1 METPTTEP
9 TTIRAG
15 DTVTWERELE
25 DYSATDGW
33 ALKYRLLYASG
44 TAVAIAS
51 TGSGTLHTVS
61 LTSADTDG
69 FVAGDATLVGYVEKG
84 SGASLERRTVF
95 SAVIEILADL
105 IAATTHDGR
114 TDNQIALEAARA
126 ALKTYMENGQAHV
139 AEYDI
144 AGRRM
149 KFRDAEQITK
159 LIRYYEAEV
168 KREAREAKGISGNRI
183 LAVG

>member
-1 METPTTEP
+1 MEIPTQEP

-15 DTVTWERELE
+15 DSIVWERELD
-25 DYSATDGW
+25 DYSVADGW
-33 ALKYRLLYASG
+33 ALAYRLLYASG

-51 TGSGTLHTVS
+51 TGVGTTHTVT

-69 FVAGDATLVGYVEKG
+69 FVAGDATLVGYVENG
-84 SGASLERRTVF
+84 SGASLERKTVF

-105 IAATTHDGR
+105 TAAATHDGR

-126 ALKTYMENGQAHV
+126 ALKTYMQNGQAHV

-144 AGRRM
+144 AGRSI
-149 KFRDAEQITK
+149 KFRDADQITK

-168 KREAREAKGISGNRI
+168 KREQREAKGIRGNRI
-183 LAVG
+183 LAVA